1 MFGFLR
7 DIRLRPSV
15 EQVSA
20 GFESCMSYCTV
31 SERCQD
37 GILAL
42 QLGIA
47 TWVVVQ
53 EIPIGTLR
61 LSRVEQSKLYR
72 LSVVG

>member
-1 MFGFLR
+1 MFSFLR

-20 GFESCMSYCTV
+20 GFESCRSYCTV

-42 QLGIA
+42 QLGIT
-47 TWVVVQ
+47 TWVAVQ
-53 EIPIGTLR
+53 EIRIGTLR
-61 LSRVEQSKLYR
+61 LSRVE
-72 LSVVG
+72 